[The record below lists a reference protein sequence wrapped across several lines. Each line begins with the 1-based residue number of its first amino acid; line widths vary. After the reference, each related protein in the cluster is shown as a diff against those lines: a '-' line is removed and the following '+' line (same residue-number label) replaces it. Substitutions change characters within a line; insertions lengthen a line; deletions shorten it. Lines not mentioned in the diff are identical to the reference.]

1 MTPVVLSS
9 KSMKFLDGLDAK
21 QYRQI
26 GKRIWG
32 LQEDGSPHDVKY
44 LSGHPG
50 YFRIDNGEFRVI
62 FCRKDGV
69 IEITLIGKRN
79 DDEVYKN
86 FSRLS

>member
-44 LSGHPG
+44 LSGHPATS
-50 YFRIDNGEFRVI
+50 ES
-62 FCRKDGV
+62 
-69 IEITLIGKRN
+69 ITENFVLFSVGKMGSL
-79 DDEVYKN
+79 K
-86 FSRLS
+86 SP

>member
-9 KSMKFLDGLDAK
+9 KSMKFLNGLDAK

-26 GKRIWG
+26 GKRIWS
-32 LQEDGSPHDVKY
+32 LQEDSSPQDIKH

-50 YFRIDNGEFRVI
+50 YFRLDNGEFRVI
-62 FCRKDGV
+62 FCRREGL

-79 DDEVYKN
+79 GDEVYKD
-86 FSRLS
+86 FARL

>member
-1 MTPVVLSS
+1 MTPVVLSN
-9 KSMKFLDGLDAK
+9 KSLKFLDGLDAK

-32 LQEDGSPHDVKY
+32 LQLDSSPQDVKH

-62 FCRKDGV
+62 FRKKIDL

-79 DDEVYKN
+79 GDEIYKQ
-86 FSRLS
+86 FDRL